1 MQKTYTV
8 ARFAAPLEPLR
19 GDALPGLNVLRPIL
33 KDWKNNLMTLAQ
45 AEGHAETMR
54 KAGFNVVAFNTASE

>member
-8 ARFAAPLEPLR
+8 AKFVAP
-19 GDALPGLNVLRPIL
+19 LNVLRPVL
-33 KDWKNNLMTLAQ
+33 KDWRKNLMTLAQ
-45 AEGHAETMR
+45 AESHAETMR

>member
-8 ARFAAPLEPLR
+8 AKFITP
-19 GDALPGLNVLRPIL
+19 LNVLRPIL

-45 AEGHAETMR
+45 AEGHADNMR
-54 KAGFNVVAFNTASE
+54 KAGFNVVALNTASE